1 MEDFAVTQDQ
11 LENVARTIYNFMP
24 PTPQYNWPLLS
35 QRVGTEV
42 WVKHENHT
50 PTGAFKIRGGLV
62 YVDYMGGQ
70 KNAPFEFI
78 AATRGNHGQSVATA
92 ASHKGFSSRIV
103 VPEGNSK
110 EKNCSMVAQ
119 GAEVLT
125 YGKDF
130 QEAFE
135 YATELSKSHDIH
147 MFPSFHPLLV
157 RGVATYAWEVFK
169 EILDL
174 DAVYVPIGL
183 GSGICGVI
191 AVRDLLGLKTE
202 IIGVV
207 AENAPAYSLSLRS
220 GRLISTNSA
229 DTIAD
234 GLACRVPNDAALD
247 IIKKGVSRIVEV
259 SESQIRFAIRC
270 FFTDT
275 HNVAE
280 GAGAATLAAV
290 LKEKQKMESKRV
302 AVILTGGNIDNSVY
316 QDVLNEKCEGKS
328 YL

>member
-1 MEDFAVTQDQ
+1 MEDFGVTQDQ
-11 LENVARTIYNFMP
+11 MEHVASIIYDFMS

-35 QRVGTEV
+35 QRVGAEV

-62 YVDYMGGQ
+62 YVDYMSGQ
-70 KNAPFEFI
+70 RSASFEFI

-92 ASHKGFSSRIV
+92 ASNKGFPSRIV

-135 YATELSKSHDIH
+135 YATELSKADHVH
-147 MFPSFHPLLV
+147 MFPSFHPFLV

-169 EILDL
+169 ELPDL

-183 GSGICGVI
+183 GSGVCGVI
-191 AVRDLLGLKTE
+191 AARDLMGLRTE

-207 AENAPAYSLSLRS
+207 AENAPAYSLSVKS

-229 DTIAD
+229 NTIAD
-234 GLACRVPNDAALD
+234 GLACRVPNDTALD

-259 SESQIRFAIRC
+259 SESQIRSAIRC

-280 GAGAATLAAV
+280 GAGAAALAAL
-290 LKEKQKMESKRV
+290 LKEKQKMGLKRV

-328 YL
+328 

>member
-1 MEDFAVTQDQ
+1 MEDFGVTQDQ
-11 LENVARTIYNFMP
+11 MEHVASIIYDFMS

-35 QRVGTEV
+35 QRVGAEV

-62 YVDYMGGQ
+62 YVDYISGQ
-70 KNAPFEFI
+70 RSASFEFI

-92 ASHKGFSSRIV
+92 ASNKGFPSRIV

-110 EKNCSMVAQ
+110 KKNCSMVAQ

-135 YATELSKSHDIH
+135 YATELSKADNVH
-147 MFPSFHPLLV
+147 MFPSFHPFLV

-169 EILDL
+169 EISDL

-183 GSGICGVI
+183 GSGVCGVI
-191 AVRDLLGLKTE
+191 AARDLMGLRTE

-207 AENAPAYSLSLRS
+207 AENARAYSLSLKS

-229 DTIAD
+229 NTIAD
-234 GLACRVPNDAALD
+234 GLACRVPNDTALD

-259 SESQIRFAIRC
+259 SESQIRSAIRC

-280 GAGAATLAAV
+280 GAGAAALAAL
-290 LKEKQKMESKRV
+290 LKEKQKMGLKRV

-328 YL
+328 

>member
-1 MEDFAVTQDQ
+1 MGDFGVTQDQ
-11 LENVARTIYNFMP
+11 MEHVASIIYDFMS

-35 QRVGTEV
+35 QRVGAEV

-62 YVDYMGGQ
+62 YVDYISGQ
-70 KNAPFEFI
+70 RSASFEFI

-92 ASHKGFSSRIV
+92 ASNKGFPSRIV
-103 VPEGNSK
+103 VPEGNSL

-135 YATELSKSHDIH
+135 YATELSKADNVH
-147 MFPSFHPLLV
+147 MFPSFHPFLV

-169 EILDL
+169 ELPDL

-183 GSGICGVI
+183 GSGVCGVI
-191 AVRDLLGLKTE
+191 AARDLMGLRTE

-207 AENAPAYSLSLRS
+207 AENAPAYSLSVKN

-229 DTIAD
+229 NTIAD
-234 GLACRVPNDAALD
+234 GLACRVPNDTALD

-259 SESQIRFAIRC
+259 SESQIRSAIRC

-280 GAGAATLAAV
+280 GAGAAALAAL
-290 LKEKQKMESKRV
+290 LKEKQKMGLKRV

-328 YL
+328 